1 MMSNKTSLFY
11 RYLLLILTGI
21 LFLHTPTRLTAQIL
35 PETQTENAEE
45 AEPEWPDDPLNRRT
59 PRGTVNGFIDAV
71 AKRNYERAGQYL
83 NLNDSYT
90 AEQGEDLA
98 LVLQRLLDRG
108 GDIMPYSWISNDP
121 GGRTDEEL
129 PPDVD
134 RVGTVSADGEN
145 IDLYVQRTEGP
156 EGGPIWL
163 FSSETIETLAAVTVG
178 DELLVERYMPQF
190 LNENLWG
197 GVPAGQWLAAILLA
211 VISYLLAWSIVFVI
225 KFLIR
230 TSWPKARTEP
240 TSGIIG
246 ALGLPFRLYIAVWLF
261 IFLSQ
266 EIGIS
271 IILRQRFS
279 GITLLIGLLAFLLL
293 LWQLAD
299 FIGAFTKNRMS
310 LRGHISGVSVVL
322 FLQRTA
328 KVAIVIFGI
337 IAVLGAI
344 GVDVT
349 TGLAA
354 LGIGGIA
361 LALGAQKTIENFVGS
376 VTVIADQPVR
386 VGDFC
391 KVGSL
396 VGTVEKIGMRS
407 TRIRTLDRTVVT
419 IPNGKFSSE
428 NIENYAHR
436 DRFWFHPTF
445 GLRYETTPE
454 QIRYLLVELRA
465 VLYAH
470 PMVSPDPARVRF
482 VELGSDSINLEVF
495 AYITV
500 ATFDEFLEVK
510 EDLLLQMMDVVGESG
525 TGFAFP
531 SQTIYFGRDSGLS
544 KEKSKNAEEKVKQW
558 REKGELQIPQFDP
571 EKVKEIQDKTPYPPE
586 GSSKRKEAGTGR
598 IPGL

>member
-1 MMSNKTSLFY
+1 MMSNKTSLFH
-11 RYLLLILTGI
+11 RYTLLILTGI
-21 LFLHTPTRLTAQIL
+21 LLLGNPGSITAQLL
-35 PETQTENAEE
+35 PELQSENEE
-45 AEPEWPDDPLNRRT
+45 QAEPEWPDDPLNRRT

-83 NLNDSYT
+83 HLNDRYS

-108 GDIMPYSWISNDP
+108 GDIMPYSWISSDP

-163 FSSETIETLAAVTVG
+163 FSSETVETLAAVTVG
-178 DELLVERYMPQF
+178 DELLVERYMPQI

-197 GVPAGQWLAAILLA
+197 GVPVGQWLAAILLA
-211 VISYLLAWSIVFVI
+211 VISYLLAWTLVFLI
-225 KFLIR
+225 KLLIR
-230 TSWPKARTEP
+230 TSWKKARTEP

-261 IFLSQ
+261 IYLSQ

-279 GITLLIGLLAFLLL
+279 GITLIIGLIAFLIL

-299 FIGAFTKNRMS
+299 FIGSFSKNRMS
-310 LRGHISGVSVVL
+310 LRGNISGVSVVL

-344 GVDVT
+344 GFDIT

-391 KVGSL
+391 KVGNM

-586 GSSKRKEAGTGR
+586 GSSKRKETGTGR